1 MADRIG
7 FIGLG
12 NMGGPMSANLARK
25 GFQVTVFDPRP
36 AAVAKMSAAGARG
49 AKSVGETIDAADIV
63 ITMVPDTPDV
73 EGVVLGGE
81 GTLARGRKGML
92 HMDMS
97 TIAPAA
103 SRRMAEKLAGKGIGW
118 ADEIG
123 RAHV

>member
-36 AAVAKMSAAGARG
+36 AAIEKLTALGARG
-49 AKSVGETIDAADIV
+49 AKSVGEAIDNADIV
-63 ITMVPDTPDV
+63 VTMVPDTPDV
-73 EGVVLGGE
+73 E
-81 GTLARGRKGML
+81 
-92 HMDMS
+92 
-97 TIAPAA
+97 
-103 SRRMAEKLAGKGIGW
+103 
-118 ADEIG
+118 EIG